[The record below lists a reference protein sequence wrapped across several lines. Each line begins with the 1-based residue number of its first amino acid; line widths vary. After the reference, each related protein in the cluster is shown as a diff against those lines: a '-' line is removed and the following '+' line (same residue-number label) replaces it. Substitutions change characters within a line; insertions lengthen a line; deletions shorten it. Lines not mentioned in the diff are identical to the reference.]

1 MSFNDCVIN
10 DVMRNYFYFL
20 IGFYA
25 NKLIA
30 NLISLKN
37 KKSFTYLTGIILISG
52 NIFLYNNSLNDSVL
66 IQIIIAVCGCLFT
79 FFISQYWENSII
91 LNYIGKCSLAV
102 YVLQGLSIAAT
113 RQAMAIVY
121 QPQDNE
127 IGWIPWIVCTL
138 MGVFTPILIYQLSTK
153 VWKLDFIFTLTKYF
167 KFK

>member
-1 MSFNDCVIN
+1 MSFSDCVIN

-25 NKLIA
+25 NKLIV
-30 NLISLKN
+30 NLVSSEN
-37 KKSFTYLTGIILISG
+37 KKSLAYLTGVILIFG
-52 NIFLYNNSLNDSVL
+52 NIFLYNNSLNDGVL
-66 IQIIIAVCGCLFT
+66 IQITMAVCGCLFT
-79 FFISQYWENSII
+79 FFISRYWENSTI

-113 RQAMAIVY
+113 RQAMAMVY
-121 QPQDNE
+121 QPHANE

-138 MGVFTPILIYQLSTK
+138 MGVFIPILIYWLSTK
-153 VWKLDFIFTLTKYF
+153 VWKLDFVFTPTKYF